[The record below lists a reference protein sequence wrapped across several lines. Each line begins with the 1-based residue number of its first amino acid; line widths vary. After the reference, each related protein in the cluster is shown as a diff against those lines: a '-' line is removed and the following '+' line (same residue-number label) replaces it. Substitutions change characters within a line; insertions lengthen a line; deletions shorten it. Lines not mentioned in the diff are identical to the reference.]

1 MKLSNKVAV
10 VTGASK
16 GLGRAIAYALA
27 KEGADVVVNYCQSE
41 KSAAETAA
49 KIKSLGRQAMPVKAD
64 VGNKKEV
71 DAMFQQVFEKF
82 GRVDILVNNAGI
94 APYKPFLEIDESL
107 WDRVLAVN
115 LKSVFLCSQ
124 SVVDR
129 MKGKANL
136 KIINMSSVGG
146 SHAQK
151 FLSAYD
157 ASKGGIEA
165 LTREMAVELAPFGIR
180 VNAVAPGA
188 ILVER
193 NRTILENYKEIYKK
207 IVPQGR
213 VGTVEDVARVVVFLA
228 TDDSD
233 YINGQVI
240 TIDGGTTA
248 QIIEPEFGPPAGV
261 KKYSLKKR

>member
-27 KEGADVVVNYCQSE
+27 EEGADVAVNYN
-41 KSAAETAA
+41 KSKRAAAGIAAE
-49 KIKSLGRQAMPVKAD
+49 IESLGRRALLVKAD

-71 DAMFQQVFEKF
+71 DAMFRRVFKEF
-82 GRVDILVNNAGI
+82 HRVDILVNNAGI
-94 APYKPFLEIDESL
+94 APYKPFLKITDSL

-124 SVVDR
+124 SVISR
-129 MKGKANL
+129 RKGNAKV

-146 SHAQK
+146 AHAQK

-165 LTREMAVELAPFGIR
+165 LTREMAVELAPFGIY

-193 NRTILENYKEIYKK
+193 NQAILEGYKEAYKK
-207 IVPQGR
+207 IIPQGR
-213 VGTVEDVARVVVFLA
+213 VGTVEDVAKVVVFLS

-240 TIDGGTTA
+240 TIDGGLT
-248 QIIEPEFGPPAGV
+248 
-261 KKYSLKKR
+261 